1 LRDEVKVSRA
11 RNAVM
16 KNSKEYSKKI
26 QKLYRSLKARYP
38 KVQNPLYDEPLDA
51 VVYGIISESA
61 CQREAEAAFKRI
73 NENFV
78 DLNDLRV
85 SLTEEVVEALG
96 SDTPATRN
104 TASLLVGALRFIF
117 DKYNVVSLELLKK
130 MGKRPARQ
138 VLEKMGFASSFVV
151 DYCMLT
157 SLRGHAIPL
166 TKKMLEY
173 LRSNRLVDPEADE
186 REIEGFLSRQIS
198 AKNAYEF
205 YALLRRASELVGRR
219 TRKKTETKKKTTRG
233 KKAKKAGKNVKEKS
247 KKSKKRRKKK
257 G

>member
-1 LRDEVKVSRA
+1 
-11 RNAVM
+11 M

-38 KVQNPLYDEPLDA
+38 KVQNPLYDEPLQA
-51 VVYGIISESA
+51 VVYGIISENAS
-61 CQREAEAAFKRI
+61 QKEADAAFKRI
-73 NENFV
+73 SENFV

-85 SLTEEVVEALG
+85 SLTEEIVEALG
-96 SDTPATRN
+96 ADTPATRD
-104 TASLLVGALRFIF
+104 TALLLVGALRFVF
-117 DKYNVVSLELLKK
+117 DKYNAVSMELLKK
-130 MGKRPARQ
+130 MGKRLARQ
-138 VLEKMGFASSFVV
+138 ALEKMGFASSFVV

-173 LRSNRLVDPEADE
+173 LRSNGLVAPEADE

-205 YALLRRASELVGRR
+205 YVFLRHAGESGEQIIRE
-219 TRKKTETKKKTTRG
+219 KTKTKEKTTRKENL
-233 KKAKKAGKNVKEKS
+233 KKQTKKC
-247 KKSKKRRKKK
+247 KKSKKEEKK

>member
-1 LRDEVKVSRA
+1 
-11 RNAVM
+11 M

-26 QKLYRSLKARYP
+26 QRLFRSLKARYP

-51 VVYGIISESA
+51 VVYGIISENA
-61 CQREAEAAFKRI
+61 CQKEADTAFKRI
-73 NENFV
+73 SENFV

-85 SLTEEVVEALG
+85 SLTEEIVEALG
-96 SDTPATRN
+96 SDTPATRD
-104 TASLLVGALRFIF
+104 TASSLVGALRLIF
-117 DKYNVVSLELLKK
+117 DKYNAVSLELLKK
-130 MGKRPARQ
+130 MGKRLARQ

-173 LRSNRLVDPEADE
+173 LRSNGLVDPEADE

-205 YALLRRASELVGRR
+205 YAFLRQASESLVRR
-219 TRKKTETKKKTTRG
+219 TRKKRKTKKKTTR
-233 KKAKKAGKNVKEKS
+233 
-247 KKSKKRRKKK
+247 KKK
-257 G
+257 LKKQERM

>member
-1 LRDEVKVSRA
+1 LFYLRDEVKVSRA

-51 VVYGIISESA
+51 IVYGIISENA

-104 TASLLVGALRFIF
+104 TASLVGALRFIF

-186 REIEGFLSRQIS
+186 GQIEGFLSRQIS

-205 YALLRRASELVGRR
+205 YALLRRASELVGWR
-219 TRKKTETKKKTTRG
+219 TRKKIKTKKKTTR
-233 KKAKKAGKNVKEKS
+233 
-247 KKSKKRRKKK
+247 KKK
-257 G
+257 LKKQERM